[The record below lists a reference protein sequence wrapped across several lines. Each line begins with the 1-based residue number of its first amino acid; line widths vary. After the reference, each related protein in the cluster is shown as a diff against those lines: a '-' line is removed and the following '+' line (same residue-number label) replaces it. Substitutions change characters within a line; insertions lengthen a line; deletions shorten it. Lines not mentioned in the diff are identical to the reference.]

1 MSSSFGTPWTV
12 AHKSP
17 QSMGF
22 PRQEYWSRLPFLSPR
37 DLPDPEI
44 EPGSPALQ
52 ADSLPLSHL
61 EPFVPSFNKAGTHSL
76 AHPNMC
82 SAPTCGEALSS
93 RTSRSMPWLVL
104 SSLWVHVIAG
114 ILWKGFS
121 YIQQWILASILGD
134 WRTLKKSQREG
145 L

>member
-12 AHKSP
+12 AHKAP

-82 SAPTCGEALSS
+82 SAPTCGEAVSPAGPAGPCHTGLIQPLS
-93 RTSRSMPWLVL
+93 TCHFWHPME
-104 SSLWVHVIAG
+104 G
-114 ILWKGFS
+114 IQLYSAVNSGKYPG
-121 YIQQWILASILGD
+121 
-134 WRTLKKSQREG
+134 
-145 L
+145 